1 MSYEDRFPMLSSLM
15 LKGVLSKRA
24 RLEELGPICLAG
36 RLLSGRLLSGSLLC
50 RQACLATQ
58 SVGLKHYSLKAKLLS
73 FLALSMV
80 MSSQSISCFSGLPV
94 EPVFK
99 Y

>member
-36 RLLSGRLLSGSLLC
+36 RLLSGSLLC

-58 SVGLKHYSLKAKLLS
+58 SVGLKRYSLKAKLLS

>member
-1 MSYEDRFPMLSSLM
+1 MSYEDRFPMPSSFT
-15 LKGVLSKRA
+15 LKGTS
-24 RLEELGPICLAG
+24 EELGPTCFA
-36 RLLSGRLLSGSLLC
+36 
-50 RQACLATQ
+50 RQACLAGQ
-58 SVGLKHYSLKAKLLS
+58 FALQASCLAMKRVGLKRYSLKAKLLS